1 MAADRVRTMPPSSL
15 RSLPPEGAGPPWERP
30 GGGPDRATQ
39 VQACLAT
46 VMDPEL
52 DDSVTELGFVTDVVL
67 TGEGEVHI
75 GFRLPTYWCAANF
88 AFLMADDMRR
98 AVQALPWVTRV
109 QVQLHDHMYAQ
120 AINDGVREGAGFQA
134 AFGDAA
140 EGGLDA
146 LRQTFLIKAF
156 QRRQEALLEH
166 LIAAGHAPAA
176 LLALDVRALQDLSVD
191 EHGMRLVDRYLERRA
206 VVGKGSRAFVDT
218 AERPIAADQLGAHRR
233 ELRSVGVNAEF
244 NGTLCRGLLAVRDA
258 APVAQPI
265 RIVPRL
271 SPATAP

>member
-1 MAADRVRTMPPSSL
+1 MAADRVK
-15 RSLPPEGAGPPWERP
+15 
-30 GGGPDRATQ
+30 PDRAAQ

-52 DDSVTELGFVTDVVL
+52 DESVTELGFVTVVEL
-67 TGEGEVHI
+67 HDDGQVQI

-120 AINDGVREGAGFQA
+120 AINDGVTQGAGFQA
-134 AFGDAA
+134 AFGSDA
-140 EGGLDA
+140 EGNLEA
-146 LRQTFLIKAF
+146 LRQTFLVKAF

-166 LIAAGHAPAA
+166 LIDAGHEPAA
-176 LLALDVRALQDLSVD
+176 LLALDIDALQALSVD
-191 EHGMRLVDRYLERRA
+191 DEGTRLVDRYLERRG
-206 VVGKGSRAFVDT
+206 VVGSGALAFVDS
-218 AERPIAADQLGAHRR
+218 AERPIAAEHLGAHRR
-233 ELRSVGVNAEF
+233 ALRSVGVNAEF

-265 RIVPRL
+265 HFMPR
-271 SPATAP
+271 PAPMTAP